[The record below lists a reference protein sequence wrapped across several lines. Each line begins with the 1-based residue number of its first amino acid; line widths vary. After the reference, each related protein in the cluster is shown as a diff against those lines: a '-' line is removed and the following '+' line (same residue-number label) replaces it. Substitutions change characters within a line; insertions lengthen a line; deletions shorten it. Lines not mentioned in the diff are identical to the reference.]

1 MRTFRLLILFLLLN
15 GGANV
20 YASPPV
26 AIEKAQEHHLFTVTL
41 PYHNGV
47 QTVEGTLQ
55 DAMATLLIRL
65 TGQKTFL
72 TNRVAQIYL
81 KNPKSWLKNYDI
93 TPRVEEG
100 VVVGENIVYT
110 FLEGKLRQEF
120 RHRFVPIWPVSKRPN
135 TLVMGTLVQGGTLI
149 RLDEARLHDRFDA
162 EFRHYPNK
170 MRLPITLPNLVK
182 GAKND
187 WILPVDSAQTAS
199 RIQVILAK
207 LDLPYL
213 LSFKVVMKGGENNR
227 LTWVLYD
234 ESGEKR
240 LSGVQNQGVVAVLTE
255 QMFDQVMLYYVQI
268 TSPNPI
274 ELEPGK
280 QAIQLMIYG
289 VEGVDQMLV
298 FERLL
303 SSKAHEISSVEL
315 VSMQAGQVQYRI
327 TPQSTYQ
334 NVLNWIQSRPQL
346 RLEESSQEQ
355 GIITTRV
362 NSEFFV
368 TTQLAPEKGP
378 LDVKK

>member
-1 MRTFRLLILFLLLN
+1 
-15 GGANV
+15 
-20 YASPPV
+20 
-26 AIEKAQEHHLFTVTL
+26 
-41 PYHNGV
+41 
-47 QTVEGTLQ
+47 
-55 DAMATLLIRL
+55 
-65 TGQKTFL
+65 
-72 TNRVAQIYL
+72 VAQIYL

-187 WILPVDSAQTAS
+187 WILPVESAQTAS

-213 LSFKVVMKGGENNR
+213 LSFKVVMNGGKSNR
-227 LTWVLYD
+227 LTWVLFD
-234 ESGEKR
+234 ESGEKQ
-240 LSGVQNQGVVAVLTE
+240 LSGVQEKGVVTILTE
-255 QMFDQVMLYYVQI
+255 QMFDQVMQYYAQI
-268 TSPNPI
+268 TSQNPI
-274 ELEPGK
+274 EIEPE
-280 QAIQLMIYG
+280 QQTIQLIIYG
-289 VEGVDQMLV
+289 LEGLDQMLI

-303 SSKAHEISSVEL
+303 ASNPQEIRSVEL
-315 VSMQAGQVQYRI
+315 VSMQLGQVQYRI

-334 NVLNWIQSRPQL
+334 SVLNWIQSWPQL
-346 RLEESSQEQ
+346 RLEESRQEQ
-355 GIITTRV
+355 GLIITRV
-362 NSEFFV
+362 KAGFLL
-368 TTQLAPEKGP
+368 QQPKGN
-378 LDVKK
+378 